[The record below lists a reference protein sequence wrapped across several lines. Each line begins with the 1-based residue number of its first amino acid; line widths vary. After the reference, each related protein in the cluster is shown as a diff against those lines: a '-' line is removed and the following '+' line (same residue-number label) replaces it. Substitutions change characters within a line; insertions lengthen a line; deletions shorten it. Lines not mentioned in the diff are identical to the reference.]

1 MLQKWVLFKKS
12 LGDVSPITLDVSI
25 AQCSF

>member
-1 MLQKWVLFKKS
+1 MFKMQVLVLKS
-12 LGDVSPITLDVSI
+12 LGDVNPIILDVGT

>member
-1 MLQKWVLFKKS
+1 MFKMCVFFKKS
-12 LGDVSPITLDVSI
+12 LGDVNPIILDVSI